1 MYILSEHKCF
11 DGLQLRVRHP
21 SAVNHCEMTYSLY
34 LPPQALAG
42 GRVPL
47 LYWLSG
53 LTCTDENFTQKA
65 GAQRYAAQYGLA
77 LVMPDTSPRGEGVPD
92 DPSYD
97 LGQGAGFYLNATQT
111 PWAQHYHMYD
121 YITAELPAHLAAHY
135 PLDDRAGIAGHSMGG
150 HGALQIALKNPA
162 RYAAVSAFAP
172 IVNPGDTPWGQKAFT
187 AYLGDDKQAWRDWD
201 STALLATARAQ
212 HLPIRIDAGDADEFR
227 PREIRCETFVD
238 AARQAGYR
246 VDYHLHPGYDHSYYT
261 IASYIGAHIAFHAEA
276 LGLGK
281 P

>member
-1 MYILSEHKCF
+1 MHILSEHKCF

-21 SAVNHCEMTYSLY
+21 SAANHCEMPYSLY

-65 GAQRYAAQYGLA
+65 GAQRYAAQHGLA

-92 DPSYD
+92 DPAYD

-187 AYLGDDKQAWRDWD
+187 AYLGDDKHAWRDWD

-212 HLPIRIDAGDADEFR
+212 HLPIRIDAGDAAEFR

>member
-1 MYILSEHKCF
+1 MHILSEHKCF

-92 DPSYD
+92 DPAYD

-187 AYLGDDKQAWRDWD
+187 AYLGDDKHAWRDWD

-276 LGLGK
+276 LGLRK

>member
-1 MYILSEHKCF
+1 MHILSEHKCF

-21 SAVNHCEMTYSLY
+21 SAANHCEMTYSLY

-53 LTCTDENFTQKA
+53 LTCNDENFTQKA

-77 LVMPDTSPRGEGVPD
+77 LVMPDTSPRGEGGPD
-92 DPSYD
+92 DPAYD

-187 AYLGDDKQAWRDWD
+187 AYLGDDKHAWRDWD

-261 IASYIGAHIAFHAEA
+261 IASYIGAHIAYHAEA

>member
-1 MYILSEHKCF
+1 MHILSEHKCF

-21 SAVNHCEMTYSLY
+21 SAANHCEMTYSLY

-187 AYLGDDKQAWRDWD
+187 AYLGDDKHAWSDWD

>member
-1 MYILSEHKCF
+1 MHILSEHKCF

-21 SAVNHCEMTYSLY
+21 SAANHCEMTYSLY

-92 DPSYD
+92 DPAYD

-111 PWAQHYHMYD
+111 PWAQYYHMYD

-187 AYLGDDKQAWRDWD
+187 AYLGDDKHAWRDWD

-238 AARQAGYR
+238 AAQQAGYR

>member
-1 MYILSEHKCF
+1 MHILSEHKCF

-187 AYLGDDKQAWRDWD
+187 AYLGDDKHTWRDWD

>member
-1 MYILSEHKCF
+1 MHILSEHKCF

-21 SAVNHCEMTYSLY
+21 SAANHCEMTYSLY

-65 GAQRYAAQYGLA
+65 GAQRYAA
-77 LVMPDTSPRGEGVPD
+77 
-92 DPSYD
+92 
-97 LGQGAGFYLNATQT
+97 
-111 PWAQHYHMYD
+111 
-121 YITAELPAHLAAHY
+121 
-135 PLDDRAGIAGHSMGG
+135 
-150 HGALQIALKNPA
+150 
-162 RYAAVSAFAP
+162 VSAFAP

-187 AYLGDDKQAWRDWD
+187 AYLGDDKHAWRDWD

>member
-1 MYILSEHKCF
+1 MHILSEHKCF

-53 LTCTDENFTQKA
+53 LTCTDDNFTQKA

-92 DPSYD
+92 DPTYD

-187 AYLGDDKQAWRDWD
+187 AYLGDDKHAWRDWD

>member
-1 MYILSEHKCF
+1 MHILSEHKCF

-53 LTCTDENFTQKA
+53 LTCTDENFPQKA

-92 DPSYD
+92 DPAYD

-187 AYLGDDKQAWRDWD
+187 AYLGDDKHAWRDWD

>member
-1 MYILSEHKCF
+1 MHILSEHKCF

-21 SAVNHCEMTYSLY
+21 SAANHCEMTYSLY

-92 DPSYD
+92 DPAYD

-121 YITAELPAHLAAHY
+121 YITAELPAHPAAHY
-135 PLDDRAGIAGHSMGG
+135 PPMLCPAI
-150 HGALQIALKNPA
+150 PA
-162 RYAAVSAFAP
+162 RPSS
-172 IVNPGDTPWGQKAFT
+172 G
-187 AYLGDDKQAWRDWD
+187 
-201 STALLATARAQ
+201 
-212 HLPIRIDAGDADEFR
+212 
-227 PREIRCETFVD
+227 
-238 AARQAGYR
+238 
-246 VDYHLHPGYDHSYYT
+246 
-261 IASYIGAHIAFHAEA
+261 
-276 LGLGK
+276 
-281 P
+281 

>member
-1 MYILSEHKCF
+1 MHILSEHKCF

-21 SAVNHCEMTYSLY
+21 SAANHCEMTYSLY

-92 DPSYD
+92 DPAYD

-187 AYLGDDKQAWRDWD
+187 AYLGDDKHAWPTNSARAKSAAKPSW
-201 STALLATARAQ
+201 TLPGKRATAWITTCTPATTTATTPSPATSARTSPSTPK
-212 HLPIRIDAGDADEFR
+212 HWGWGNRKTNRR
-227 PREIRCETFVD
+227 P
-238 AARQAGYR
+238 
-246 VDYHLHPGYDHSYYT
+246 
-261 IASYIGAHIAFHAEA
+261 A
-276 LGLGK
+276 LGDIHNYRRPAG
-281 P
+281 

>member
-1 MYILSEHKCF
+1 
-11 DGLQLRVRHP
+11 
-21 SAVNHCEMTYSLY
+21 
-34 LPPQALAG
+34 
-42 GRVPL
+42 
-47 LYWLSG
+47 
-53 LTCTDENFTQKA
+53 
-65 GAQRYAAQYGLA
+65 
-77 LVMPDTSPRGEGVPD
+77 
-92 DPSYD
+92 
-97 LGQGAGFYLNATQT
+97 
-111 PWAQHYHMYD
+111 MYD

-187 AYLGDDKQAWRDWD
+187 AYLGDDKHAWRDWD

-238 AARQAGYR
+238 AAQQAGYR

>member
-1 MYILSEHKCF
+1 MHILSEHKCF

-42 GRVPL
+42 GRLPL

-92 DPSYD
+92 DPAYD

-187 AYLGDDKQAWRDWD
+187 AYLGDDKHAWRDWD

-261 IASYIGAHIAFHAEA
+261 IASYIGAHIAFHSEA
-276 LGLGK
+276 LGLRK

>member
-1 MYILSEHKCF
+1 MHILSEHKCF

-65 GAQRYAAQYGLA
+65 GAQRYAAQYGIA
-77 LVMPDTSPRGEGVPD
+77 LVMHDTSPRGEGVPD
-92 DPSYD
+92 DPAYD
-97 LGQGAGFYLNATQT
+97 RGQGAGFYLNATQT

-187 AYLGDDKQAWRDWD
+187 AYLGDDKHAWRDWD

-227 PREIRCETFVD
+227 PREIRGETFVD

>member
-1 MYILSEHKCF
+1 MHILSEHKCF

-92 DPSYD
+92 DPAYD

-150 HGALQIALKNPA
+150 HGALQIALKNPS

-187 AYLGDDKQAWRDWD
+187 AYLGDDKHAWRDWD

>member
-1 MYILSEHKCF
+1 MHILSEHKCF

-92 DPSYD
+92 DPAYD

-150 HGALQIALKNPA
+150 HGALQIALKNPS

-187 AYLGDDKQAWRDWD
+187 AYLGDDKHAWRDWD

-212 HLPIRIDAGDADEFR
+212 PLPIRIDAGDADEFR

-246 VDYHLHPGYDHSYYT
+246 VDYYLHPGYDHSYYT

>member
-1 MYILSEHKCF
+1 MHILSEHKCF

-92 DPSYD
+92 DPAYD

-162 RYAAVSAFAP
+162 CYAAVSAFAP

-187 AYLGDDKQAWRDWD
+187 AYLGDDKHAWRDWD

-246 VDYHLHPGYDHSYYT
+246 VDYYLHPGYDHSYYT

>member
-1 MYILSEHKCF
+1 MHILSEHKCF
-11 DGLQLRVRHP
+11 DGLQLRVRHS
-21 SAVNHCEMTYSLY
+21 SAANHCEMTYSLY

-111 PWAQHYHMYD
+111 PWAQYYHMYD

-187 AYLGDDKQAWRDWD
+187 AYLGDDKHAWRDWD

>member
-1 MYILSEHKCF
+1 MHILSEHKCF

-92 DPSYD
+92 DPAYD

-187 AYLGDDKQAWRDWD
+187 AYLGDDKHAWRDWD

>member
-1 MYILSEHKCF
+1 MHILSEHKCF

-21 SAVNHCEMTYSLY
+21 SAANHCEMTYSLY

-65 GAQRYAAQYGLA
+65 GAQRCAAQYGLA

-92 DPSYD
+92 DPAYD

-121 YITAELPAHLAAHY
+121 YITAELPAHLAAYY

-187 AYLGDDKQAWRDWD
+187 AYLGDDKHAWRDWD
-201 STALLATARAQ
+201 STALLATAHAQ

-227 PREIRCETFVD
+227 PREIRCEIFVD

>member
-1 MYILSEHKCF
+1 MHILSEHKCF

-92 DPSYD
+92 DPAYD

-111 PWAQHYHMYD
+111 PWAQYYHMYD

-187 AYLGDDKQAWRDWD
+187 AYLGDDKHAWRDWD

>member
-1 MYILSEHKCF
+1 MHILSEHKCF

-21 SAVNHCEMTYSLY
+21 SAANHCEMTYSLY

-92 DPSYD
+92 DPAYD

-135 PLDDRAGIAGHSMGG
+135 PLDDRAGFFRAICSAPCPPMLCP
-150 HGALQIALKNPA
+150 AIPA
-162 RYAAVSAFAP
+162 RSSS
-172 IVNPGDTPWGQKAFT
+172 G
-187 AYLGDDKQAWRDWD
+187 
-201 STALLATARAQ
+201 
-212 HLPIRIDAGDADEFR
+212 
-227 PREIRCETFVD
+227 
-238 AARQAGYR
+238 
-246 VDYHLHPGYDHSYYT
+246 
-261 IASYIGAHIAFHAEA
+261 
-276 LGLGK
+276 
-281 P
+281 

>member
-1 MYILSEHKCF
+1 MPILSEHKCF

-187 AYLGDDKQAWRDWD
+187 AYLGDDKHAWRDWD

-246 VDYHLHPGYDHSYYT
+246 VDYYLHPGYDHSYYT

-276 LGLGK
+276 LGLRK

>member
-1 MYILSEHKCF
+1 MHILSEHKCF

-92 DPSYD
+92 DPAYD

>member
-1 MYILSEHKCF
+1 MHILSEHKCF

-92 DPSYD
+92 DPAYD

-187 AYLGDDKQAWRDWD
+187 AYLGDDKHAWRDWD

-246 VDYHLHPGYDHSYYT
+246 VDYYLHPGYDHSYYT

>member
-1 MYILSEHKCF
+1 MHILSEHKCF

-21 SAVNHCEMTYSLY
+21 SAANHCEMTYSLY

-65 GAQRYAAQYGLA
+65 GAQRYAAPYGLA

-92 DPSYD
+92 DPAYD

-187 AYLGDDKQAWRDWD
+187 AYLGDNKHAWRDWD

-238 AARQAGYR
+238 AAQQAGYR

>member
-1 MYILSEHKCF
+1 MHILSEHKCF

-187 AYLGDDKQAWRDWD
+187 AYLGDDKHAWRDWD

>member
-1 MYILSEHKCF
+1 MHILSEHKCF

-21 SAVNHCEMTYSLY
+21 SAANHCEMTYSLY

-53 LTCTDENFTQKA
+53 LTCTDENFTLKA

-77 LVMPDTSPRGEGVPD
+77 LVMPDTSPRGEDVPD
-92 DPSYD
+92 DPAYD

-187 AYLGDDKQAWRDWD
+187 AYLGDDKHAWRDWD

-212 HLPIRIDAGDADEFR
+212 HLPIRIDAGDADEFC